1 MRRCWE
7 TLSKKE
13 TVWIIIVVGLGL
25 ASAAFAF
32 AAQATRVKAEDI
44 SQLLAEEGVCHHP
57 FSLAVAFALISA
69 LTLLVAHITLN
80 AVGGCIC
87 CARGPN
93 GLVLPHS
100 PTRSIAILCFIFS
113 WYVCVGNRFFFFTH
127 GTETKRDKI
136 LLLSNHVVKT
146 MFYFA
151 TRLSYLLKKK
161 LCVMV
166 WLCNILISSNV
177 QQDCIPECICLI
189 TSWSGSEQSQ

>member
-1 MRRCWE
+1 LCFGE
-7 TLSKKE
+7 SL
-13 TVWIIIVVGLGL
+13 
-25 ASAAFAF
+25 
-32 AAQATRVKAEDI
+32 QAEDI

-57 FSLAVAFALISA
+57 FSPAVAFALISA

-136 LLLSNHVVKT
+136 LLVSNHVAKT
-146 MFYFA
+146 MCYFA

-161 LCVMV
+161 TMCYGLVMQYTD
-166 WLCNILISSNV
+166 
-177 QQDCIPECICLI
+177 QQQCKTGLH
-189 TSWSGSEQSQ
+189 S